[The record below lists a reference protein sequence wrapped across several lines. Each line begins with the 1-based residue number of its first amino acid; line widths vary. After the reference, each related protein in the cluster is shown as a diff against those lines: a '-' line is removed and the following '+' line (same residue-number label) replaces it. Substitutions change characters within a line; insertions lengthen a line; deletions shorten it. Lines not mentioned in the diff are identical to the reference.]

1 MRALALALLPLLA
14 ACAAEAPE
22 PRATAARAAA
32 CDGNFRVANTSTRVV
47 QRVFWRDS
55 ALTGWGS
62 DQLRMATL
70 DPGRTAPF
78 QVSTPGVYD
87 IRILWADGRPAER
100 RRINICSGDQVTIG
114 NFGINAP

>member
-1 MRALALALLPLLA
+1 MRGLALAALLLA

-22 PRATAARAAA
+22 PAATRTTARAV
-32 CDGNFRVANTSTRVV
+32 CDGNFRIANASTRVV

-62 DQLRMATL
+62 DQLRLATL
-70 DPGRTAPF
+70 DPGRTATF
-78 QVSTPGVYD
+78 QASTPGVYD

-100 RRINICSGDQVTIG
+100 RRINICSGEQVTIG
-114 NFGINAP
+114 NFGINGP